1 MHDDETY
8 LVNPSL
14 SFFAS
19 NRFKLLLFNSS
30 KKRKK
35 ERKKERKKKR
45 KKERKKD
52 EKEALKVLHLK
63 APSYFD
69 NTENVFNK
77 VECDLLTEK

>member
-35 ERKKERKKKR
+35 ERKKE
-45 KKERKKD
+45 
-52 EKEALKVLHLK
+52 EKSFDVLHLK

>member
-30 KKRKK
+30 KK
-35 ERKKERKKKR
+35 ERKKERKKK
-45 KKERKKD
+45 KK
-52 EKEALKVLHLK
+52 LLNVLHLK